1 VTSRILERPVTLY
14 AIFDPKPGRPELP
27 AAIPEKFSWLAAVLP
42 PVFLAMHGLWLELLA
57 FVLKV
62 VALVVLSVFIGGG
75 AAFLLYVLA
84 SIWLG
89 FAAPGL
95 RRHAL
100 AWRGWSHRGERVA
113 LSADMAQLGAI
124 R

>member
-1 VTSRILERPVTLY
+1 MTLY
-14 AIFDPKPGRPELP
+14 AIFDPKPGRSDLP

-42 PVFLAMHGLWLELLA
+42 PLFLAAHGLWLELVA
-57 FVLKV
+57 WALKV
-62 VALVVLSVFIGGG
+62 VALVVLSAFIGDG

-84 SIWLG
+84 SVWLG

-100 AWRGWSHRGERVA
+100 YWRGWTRRGERVA
-113 LSADMAQLGAI
+113 LSADMAQLEAI
-124 R
+124 Q

>member
-1 VTSRILERPVTLY
+1 MTLY
-14 AIFDPKPGRPELP
+14 AIFDPKPGRPDLP

>member
-1 VTSRILERPVTLY
+1 LERVVTLY
-14 AIFDPKPGRPELP
+14 AIFDPKPGRPDLP

-42 PVFLAMHGLWLELLA
+42 PVFLAVRGLWLELA
-57 FVLKV
+57 AWVLKV

-84 SIWLG
+84 SVWFG
-89 FAAPGL
+89 FAAAGF

-100 AWRGWSHRGERVA
+100 IWRGWSHRGERVA
-113 LSADMAQLGAI
+113 LSADMAQFEAVQ
-124 R
+124 

>member
-1 VTSRILERPVTLY
+1 MTLY
-14 AIFDPKPGRPELP
+14 AIYDPKPGGPDLP
-27 AAIPEKFSWLAAVLP
+27 AAIPETFSWLAAVLP
-42 PVFLAMHGLWLELLA
+42 PVFLAVHGLWLELVAWL
-57 FVLKV
+57 LKV
-62 VALVVLSVFIGGG
+62 VALVVLSAFIGGA

-84 SIWLG
+84 SVWFG

-100 AWRGWSHRGERVA
+100 AWRGWTLRGERVA
-113 LSADMAQLGAI
+113 LSADMAQLEAI

>member
-1 VTSRILERPVTLY
+1 MTLY
-14 AIFDPKPGRPELP
+14 AIFDPRPGRPDLP
-27 AAIPEKFSWLAAVLP
+27 MAVPEKFSWLAALLP
-42 PVFLAMHGLWLELLA
+42 PVFLMAHGLWLELLA
-57 FVLKV
+57 WVAAVL
-62 VALVVLSVFIGGG
+62 ALVVLSGFIGDET
-75 AAFLLYVLA
+75 AVLLYLLA

-100 AWRGWSHRGERVA
+100 AWRGWRQRGERVA
-113 LSADMAQLGAI
+113 LNAELAQLEAL